1 MIAAIAAGVVDLLF
15 ARFAPLWFLS
25 LWLKLY
31 ECPSERHTLS
41 PILYFASLVISQN
54 MSDPNIS
61 PILPIN
67 SQAAQQI
74 RQEAKQSLAKPV
86 ISQGNL
92 SQYVE
97 NTLFNPAQQA
107 QRFRDL
113 EKLKHTQTKE
123 KAENP
128 EEEKI
133 EGVENADEVATRFSR
148 NNPEL
153 EEQTLAILQ
162 SLINPNDTAEET
174 LAKVFSVY
182 PDPALA
188 DEALDFLIETAPSG
202 TKELLQQTKSLL
214 NRDYERQVKA
224 GRNIGALARDFAK
237 EGLGSPTS
245 LRDMYRDVTGNR
257 REPLKLFDE
266 LSEKYPYTKLKSV
279 ITFLLHSLGQ
289 DLKSKGPSIDPGH
302 LARLLEETR
311 SLQGILGVFRFFQ
324 SRAKL
329 IDNQFRAMGFPRP
342 PQLNFETL
350 ARLLIKM
357 LQERFVNPEKIL
369 QTAKMLGIE
378 EEVSAQILTYSQMY
392 DALRQISPR
401 YFRNPQ
407 HRNEL
412 AKSFV
417 DTLEQ
422 LDEKN
427 DEEKEEKKKKKKDD

>member
-1 MIAAIAAGVVDLLF
+1 
-15 ARFAPLWFLS
+15 
-25 LWLKLY
+25 
-31 ECPSERHTLS
+31 
-41 PILYFASLVISQN
+41 
-54 MSDPNIS
+54 MSDPNFSHIV
-61 PILPIN
+61 PIN
-67 SQAAQQI
+67 NQAVQHI
-74 RQEAKQSLAKPV
+74 RQEAKQSVATTV
-86 ISQGNL
+86 TSEGNL
-92 SQYVE
+92 SEYVE

-113 EKLKHTQTKE
+113 ERLKHTQTKE
-123 KAENP
+123 KVENP
-128 EEEKI
+128 EDEQI
-133 EGVENADEVATRFSR
+133 EAVENADEVATRFSR

-153 EEQTLAILQ
+153 EERTLAILQ
-162 SLINPNDTAEET
+162 SLIKTTDTPEEA
-174 LAKVFSVY
+174 LAKLFSVY

-188 DEALDFLIETAPSG
+188 DEALDFLIETAKADTLP
-202 TKELLQQTKSLL
+202 LLQQTKALL

-224 GRNIGALARDFAK
+224 GRNIGALAREFAT

-266 LSEKYPYTKLKSV
+266 LSEKYPYAKLKLV

-289 DLKSKGPSIDPGH
+289 DLKSKGPSIDPGN
-302 LARLLEETR
+302 LARLIEETR
-311 SLQGILGVFRFFQ
+311 SLQGILGVYRFFQ
-324 SRAKL
+324 SRSKL
-329 IDNQFRAMGFPRP
+329 IDNQFKAFGFPRP
-342 PQLNFETL
+342 QQLNFETL

-378 EEVSAQILTYSQMY
+378 EEVRAQILTYSQMY

-401 YFRNPQ
+401 YYRNTQ
-407 HRNEL
+407 HRNDM

-422 LDEKN
+422 LDDKLE
-427 DEEKEEKKKKKKDD
+427 EEKEEKKKKKKKDE

>member
-1 MIAAIAAGVVDLLF
+1 
-15 ARFAPLWFLS
+15 
-25 LWLKLY
+25 
-31 ECPSERHTLS
+31 
-41 PILYFASLVISQN
+41 

-67 SQAAQQI
+67 NQTVNQI
-74 RQEAKQSLAKPV
+74 RQEAKQSIAKPV
-86 ISQGNL
+86 VSQGNL

-97 NTLFNPAQQA
+97 NTLFNPTQQA

-113 EKLKHTQTKE
+113 EKLKHSQTKE
-123 KAENP
+123 KVENP

-133 EGVENADEVATRFSR
+133 EGVENAEEVATRFSR
-148 NNPEL
+148 GNPEL
-153 EEQTLAILQ
+153 EERTLAILQ

-188 DEALDFLIETAPSG
+188 DEALDFLIETARPD
-202 TKELLQQTKSLL
+202 TLDILQQTKALL

-224 GRNIGALARDFAK
+224 GRNISALAREFSK

-245 LRDMYRDVTGNR
+245 LRDMYRDVTGNPR
-257 REPLKLFDE
+257 APLKLFDE
-266 LSEKYPYTKLKSV
+266 LSEKYPYAKLKTV

-289 DLKSKGPSIDPGH
+289 DLKSKGPSIDPGN
-302 LARLLEETR
+302 LARLIEETR
-311 SLQGILGVFRFFQ
+311 SLQGILGVYRFFQ
-324 SRAKL
+324 SRSKL
-329 IDNQFRAMGFPRP
+329 IDQQFQAMGFPRP

-378 EEVSAQILTYSQMY
+378 EEVQAQILTYSQMY

-401 YFRNPQ
+401 YYRNQ
-407 HRNEL
+407 QQRNDL

-422 LDEKN
+422 LDDKLE
-427 DEEKEEKKKKKKDD
+427 DEKEEKKKKKK